1 MEQKLSNRVQ
11 LARKAGPR
19 NALAYYRGHQAFARL
34 VEALGFILEVTRL
47 SEICDRFAGTGFH
60 ANMITYLTQQS
71 NLPLVKASNILT
83 NFGCTVNFTPLI
95 GALLVDSFAGRFWTI
110 ILARGLGYEG
120 DGTWTPSTI
129 PNLEYKGPWKQKEMK
144 NPNYKGKWKAPK
156 IDNLDFKDGPDLYVY
171 PKLKYVG
178 IELW

>member
-1 MEQKLSNRVQ
+1 MCL
-11 LARKAGPR
+11 
-19 NALAYYRGHQAFARL
+19 
-34 VEALGFILEVTRL
+34 FILTA

-95 GALLVDSFAGRFWTI
+95 SALLADSFAGRFWTI

-129 PNLEYKGPWKQKEMK
+129 PNPEYKGPWKQ
-144 NPNYKGKWKAPK
+144 KWKAPK